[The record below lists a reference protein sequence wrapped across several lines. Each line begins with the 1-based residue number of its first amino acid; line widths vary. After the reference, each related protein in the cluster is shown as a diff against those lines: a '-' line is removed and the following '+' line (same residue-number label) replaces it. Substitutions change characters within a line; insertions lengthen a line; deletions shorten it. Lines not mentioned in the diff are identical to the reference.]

1 MRHLKSGRKLGR
13 TASHRKALMRN
24 LAAELFL
31 HKTIKTTTAKAK
43 ELRSLAER
51 LITFA
56 KKGDLAA
63 RRQVLRFVKNKSIVT
78 TLFDEIAKKYTD
90 RNGGYMRIVKLGARR
105 GDGAPLSIVE
115 LVGYEGIQTE
125 KLEKQRQKREAKAKA
140 KEEAE
145 KKEKEAGSS
154 ESAAE

>member
-13 TASHRKALMRN
+13 TASHRKALLRN
-24 LAAELFL
+24 LASELFL
-31 HKTIKTTTAKAK
+31 NKTIKTTTAKAK

-63 RRQVLRFVKNKSIVT
+63 RRHVLRFVTNKSIVK
-78 TLFDEIAKKYTD
+78 TLFDEIAKKYSD
-90 RNGGYMRIVKLGARR
+90 RNGGYMRIVQLGSRR
-105 GDGAPLSIVE
+105 GDGAPMSIIE

-145 KKEKEAGSS
+145 KKEKEANPP
-154 ESAAE
+154 EPAAE